1 MNKTISKPFL
11 LSSEDLTKED
21 LELIFKQADFFQ
33 TSYKPGDKFEDLKGI
48 SVALAFFENSTRTK
62 LSFEIAAKR
71 LSAEVMSFTASTSSL
86 AKGESL
92 LDTLKTIEAMGV
104 QIYVIRHGSSGS
116 QQFLQ
121 RNTNGI
127 ILNAGDGKHEHPTQA
142 LLDNY
147 TLLKHFGTIQ
157 GLKITIVGDIF
168 HSRVARS
175 NINVMRTLGAE
186 VKFLGPGTL
195 LPRRLNPWNVD
206 QIDSIEEAIEWSD
219 VILVLRLQKERMNS
233 GLLPS
238 NDEFSDFYGVT
249 LKRISKKPGIV
260 IMHPGPVNYGVE
272 LDYAISSYPNCLIQT
287 QVTSGVFIRMAVLS
301 LLSEYLKN

>member
-1 MNKTISKPFL
+1 
-11 LSSEDLTKED
+11 
-21 LELIFKQADFFQ
+21 
-33 TSYKPGDKFEDLKGI
+33 
-48 SVALAFFENSTRTK
+48 
-62 LSFEIAAKR
+62 
-71 LSAEVMSFTASTSSL
+71 
-86 AKGESL
+86 
-92 LDTLKTIEAMGV
+92 
-104 QIYVIRHGSSGS
+104 
-116 QQFLQ
+116 LQ

-147 TLLKHFGTIQ
+147 TLLKHFGTIR